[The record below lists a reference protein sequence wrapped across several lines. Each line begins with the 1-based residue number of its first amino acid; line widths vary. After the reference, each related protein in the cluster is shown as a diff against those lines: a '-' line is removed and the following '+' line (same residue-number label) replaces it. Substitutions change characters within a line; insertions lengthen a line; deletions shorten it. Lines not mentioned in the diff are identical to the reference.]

1 MPGFNHIRVRKS
13 YSRDTIMVSPV
24 DENGADRYAD
34 ASNPHVVQAV
44 SHATI
49 VDDECNGG
57 IPNTHVA
64 YQYLADALGSVRVLR
79 RGPEMSG
86 GPEPR
91 PTLPGRIKAQTMV
104 RFIDL
109 TAWNSDEP
117 DNYWRTR
124 PIMSLLPRPQG
135 ATRTVL
141 NTSFDP
147 RHPRLREAS
156 FSAYFLGQREVVL
169 IFTPYERV
177 QTPPPSKVVPMSA
190 TNSPTGTPG
199 TPIEGQ
205 SPRTS
210 SEKRMGFITSN
221 IPPEDRWLGM
231 INDLM
236 YALSECF
243 QGTTCKF
250 TLVGLDTIPTAALN
264 LDPALADDWITRREK
279 IRKYIGRQVNFTRG
293 VYPPQPPIPADQLA
307 ALIKDID
314 ILTRDEYRQQVGQ
327 EEFDLV
333 TVW

>member
-57 IPNTHVA
+57 ISNTHLA

-91 PTLPGRIKAQTMV
+91 PSLPSRIKTQTM
-104 RFIDL
+104 
-109 TAWNSDEP
+109 
-117 DNYWRTR
+117 
-124 PIMSLLPRPQG
+124 
-135 ATRTVL
+135 
-141 NTSFDP
+141 
-147 RHPRLREAS
+147 
-156 FSAYFLGQREVVL
+156 
-169 IFTPYERV
+169 
-177 QTPPPSKVVPMSA
+177 
-190 TNSPTGTPG
+190 
-199 TPIEGQ
+199 
-205 SPRTS
+205 
-210 SEKRMGFITSN
+210 
-221 IPPEDRWLGM
+221 
-231 INDLM
+231 
-236 YALSECF
+236 
-243 QGTTCKF
+243 
-250 TLVGLDTIPTAALN
+250 
-264 LDPALADDWITRREK
+264 
-279 IRKYIGRQVNFTRG
+279 VNFTRG

-307 ALIKDID
+307 ILIKDID